1 MNTLLNKSKPLLI
14 HGGSGSGKSY
24 LSMNLSND
32 MVLTKIDSSML
43 KTIKSKDYLL
53 DIIKKRNITI
63 MFSEK
68 KENRCLLIEDIHIFH
83 KYDRTFYK
91 ILVEFIK
98 DRKYYNTY
106 IILTCNNTFLKNKE
120 LLKIKKY
127 LTYHEIK
134 YTYSQ
139 YYKLCL
145 EIAGGNKYK
154 YKYTLDDLDKKI
166 YFSAFNLNNFK
177 SSCEETINNKD
188 NKDNYD
194 SIDIVTKDLITNK
207 YKLNE
212 LFRLCEGDEIIL
224 AYNLL
229 ENLEII
235 VKTDLRKYYKIY
247 RSFINSDIIEYN
259 IVKYDKEL
267 SVKYMSIL
275 SIANLNY
282 FINMNNTNIIMNIY
296 ISKCMVLAN
305 VKPIP
310 NLDFMIYI
318 IDTLNK
324 YKDEEY
330 KLKLVNDINFKKIE
344 KIYNIFY

>member
-24 LSMNLSND
+24 LSMNLSNE

-43 KTIKSKDYLL
+43 KIIKSKDYLL
-53 DIIKKRNITI
+53 DIIKKRNVTI

-91 ILVEFIK
+91 ILIEFIK

-145 EIAGGNKYK
+145 EIAEVNKYK
-154 YKYTLDDLDKKI
+154 YNLDDLDKKI
-166 YFSAFNLNNFK
+166 FFSGFNLNNFK

-188 NKDNYD
+188 NYD
-194 SIDIVTKDLITNK
+194 PIDIVTKDLINNK
-207 YKLNE
+207 YEIKE
-212 LFRLCEGDEIIL
+212 LFRICQGDEIIL
-224 AYNLL
+224 SYNLL
-229 ENLEII
+229 ENLEEI
-235 VKTDLRKYYKIY
+235 VNKDLSKYYKIY
-247 RSFINSDIIEYN
+247 NNFVNSDIIEYN

-267 SVKYMSIL
+267 SIKYLSIL
-275 SIANLNY
+275 SLANISY
-282 FINMNNTNIIMNIY
+282 YMNMKCKTITMNKY
-296 ISKCMVLAN
+296 ISKCMVLTN

-318 IDTLNK
+318 IDTFTK

-330 KLKLVNDINFKKIE
+330 KLKLVNDINLGKIE
-344 KIYNIFY
+344 KIYKIFY